1 MSSDKPP
8 PYQGSYWVTPE
19 DLLAGSY
26 PGSADDAQMDQILTA
41 ILDAGIRSVVNVV
54 SDGADELDEV
64 SDVGDATQPTQ
75 VLAPY
80 EDRLEALA
88 EARGEIVEIGSYSI
102 DVGSASADQEMEVIL
117 DAIDA
122 EIDGRNN
129 PTLVHCVDGLG
140 NTGLVVGCYLARHGI
155 ATGKDVLEKIKEL
168 RAPYPELAEHK
179 SPGNMVQ
186 QRFVTR
192 WKQDK

>member
-1 MSSDKPP
+1 M
-8 PYQGSYWVTPE
+8 TPD
-19 DLLAGSY
+19 DLLAGPY
-26 PGSADDAQMDQILTA
+26 PGSADEAQMDQTLTA
-41 ILDAGIRSVVNVV
+41 ILDAGILSVINLVN
-54 SDGADELDEV
+54 DGADELNEV
-64 SDVGDATQPTQ
+64 ADVGDASEPVQIY
-75 VLAPY
+75 VPY

-88 EARGEIVEIGSYSI
+88 EERGQIVEIGSYTI

-129 PTLVHCVDGLG
+129 PTLVHCADGHG

-179 SPGNMVQ
+179 SPGSMVQ

>member
-8 PYQGSYWVTPE
+8 PYQGSYWVIPG

-26 PGSADDAQMDQILTA
+26 PGSADDTQMDQTLAA
-41 ILDAGIRSVVNVV
+41 ILDVGILSVINLVN
-54 SDGADELDEV
+54 DGSDEV
-64 SDVGDATQPTQ
+64 DEASDVGDASGPVQLY
-75 VLAPY
+75 VPY

-88 EARGEIVEIGSYSI
+88 AERGEIVDIGHYSI
-102 DVGSASADQEMEVIL
+102 DVGSASADQEMQVIL

-122 EIDGRNN
+122 EIEGRNS
-129 PTLVHCVDGLG
+129 PTLVHCGDGHG
-140 NTGLVVGCYLARHGI
+140 RTGLVVGCYLARHGI
-155 ATGKDVLEKIKEL
+155 ASGNAVLEKIKEL

-179 SPGNMVQ
+179 SPENMVQ